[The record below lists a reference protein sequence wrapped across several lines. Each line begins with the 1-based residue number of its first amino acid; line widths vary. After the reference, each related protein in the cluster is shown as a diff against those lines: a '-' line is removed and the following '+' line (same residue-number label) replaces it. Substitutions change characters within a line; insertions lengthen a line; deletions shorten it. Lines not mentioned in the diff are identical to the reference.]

1 MNTIDFEI
9 LRTLCEKEITN
20 QRAIAK
26 LTGFSLGKV
35 NKSIN
40 TMKENGCLDAELN
53 PGKTAIDLMNSYKPD
68 SAIILAAGF
77 GLRLVPLC
85 RDIPK
90 GILDVKGE
98 VLIERLIS
106 QLNQVGVKK
115 IYIVVGYMKE
125 KFEYLIDKYG
135 VELIINN
142 RFSDYNNLYSLHLAA
157 DKIHNSY
164 IVPCDLY
171 CEENPFRSIE
181 TYSWYMVSDELSP
194 KSPFSVN
201 RNYELI
207 PSKSKPGNREIG
219 IAYVGANESD
229 FLRNYLKSSVN
240 EEDYNEYW
248 EKCLLND
255 LVLSANVVKSKSVL
269 EINTYN
275 DLIDAD
281 AHSKGLESKYI
292 DIICES
298 LNVQRDEIFHIEL
311 QKEGMTNSSFLFE
324 CKGDRYIFRIPGEGT
339 DMLINR
345 HEEYDVYQQIKDKKL
360 CDEIVYINPE
370 SGYKI
375 TKFID
380 NAVNC
385 DPEDLNQVRKCMEL
399 LKSFHRLKLKVNHSF
414 DVFKQINYYET
425 LRDGPSVYDDYPN
438 TKKKV
443 FELKEYIDRQEKEF
457 CLCHIDSVC
466 DNFIFSN
473 ERIYLIDWE
482 YAGMQDPHLDIA
494 MFAIYALYNKEQV
507 DQLIDFYFENQCDH
521 QTRMKIYCYVAAAGL
536 LWSNWCEYKAKLG
549 EDFGEYSLCQYRYA
563 KDFYKFFLEGIT
575 NE

>member
-40 TMKENGCLDAELN
+40 TMKENDFLDAELK
-53 PGKTAIDLMNSYKPD
+53 PGKKAIDLMNSYKPD

-106 QLNQVGVKK
+106 QLNQVGIKK

-142 RFSDYNNLYSLHLAA
+142 HYNDYNNLYSLRLAE

-201 RNYELI
+201 RNYELVS
-207 PSKSKPGNREIG
+207 SKSKPGNQEIG
-219 IAYVGANESD
+219 IAYVGAKEAD

-281 AHSKGLESKYI
+281 AHSKGLESRYI

-298 LNVQRDEIFHIEL
+298 LDVQRDEIFHIEL

-324 CKGDRYIFRIPGEGT
+324 CKGNKYIFRIPGEGT

-370 SGYKI
+370 NGYKI
-375 TKFID
+375 TKFIE

-385 DPEDLNQVRKCMEL
+385 NPEDLNQVKQCMQL
-399 LKSFHRLKLKVNHSF
+399 LKSFHGLKLKVKHSF
-414 DVFKQINYYET
+414 DVFKQINYYES
-425 LRDGPSVYDDYPN
+425 LREGPSVYDDYIL

-443 FELKEYIDRQEKEF
+443 FELKDYIDQQEKEI

-494 MFAIYALYNKEQV
+494 MFAIYALYDKKQV

-521 QTRMKIYCYVAAAGL
+521 QTRIKIYCYVAAAGL
-536 LWSNWCEYKAKLG
+536 LWSNWCEYKAELG
-549 EDFGEYSLCQYRYA
+549 EDFGEYSLRQYRYA

>member
-40 TMKENGCLDAELN
+40 TMKENDFLDAELK
-53 PGKTAIDLMNSYKPD
+53 PGKKAIDLMNSYKPD

-106 QLNQVGVKK
+106 QLNQVGIKK

-142 RFSDYNNLYSLHLAA
+142 HYNDYNNLYSLRLAE

-201 RNYELI
+201 RNYELVS
-207 PSKSKPGNREIG
+207 SKSKPGNQEIG
-219 IAYVGANESD
+219 IAYVGAKEAD

-281 AHSKGLESKYI
+281 AHSKGLESRYI

-298 LNVQRDEIFHIEL
+298 LDVQRDEIFHIEL

-324 CKGDRYIFRIPGEGT
+324 CKGNKYIFRIPGEGT

-370 SGYKI
+370 NGYKI

-385 DPEDLNQVRKCMEL
+385 NPEDLNQVKQCMQL
-399 LKSFHRLKLKVNHSF
+399 LKSFHGLKLKVKHPF
-414 DVFKQINYYET
+414 DVFKQINYYES
-425 LRDGPSVYDDYPN
+425 LREGPSVYDDYIL

-443 FELKEYIDRQEKEF
+443 FELKDYIDQQEKEI

-494 MFAIYALYNKEQV
+494 MFAIYALYDKKQV

-521 QTRMKIYCYVAAAGL
+521 QTRIKIYCYVAAAGL
-536 LWSNWCEYKAKLG
+536 LWSNWCEYKAELG
-549 EDFGEYSLCQYRYA
+549 EDFGEYSLRQYRYA